1 MEKEYKLIE
10 ELQGK
15 YGKELNYKIY
25 KCEWESKDSR
35 YIEIKGIYT
44 VDNNII
50 DKIKEYTNDYCI
62 KVNYKRLGLVL
73 TINLNEE

>member
-1 MEKEYKLIE
+1 MEKDYKLIE

-25 KCEWESKDSR
+25 KNDWENKDSK

-44 VDNNII
+44 VDNSII

-62 KVNYKRLGLVL
+62 HVNYKKLGLVL
-73 TINLNEE
+73 TINLYEE